1 MEGGECMRWRIV
13 RLPIPF
19 IWPRRA
25 GRWCR
30 SGETTD
36 DEWSSSMLL
45 FQGEERKRQ
54 CPLWKWKGAREAS
67 LGFHVEA

>member
-1 MEGGECMRWRIV
+1 LSSDESEFLYKRNPMEGGECMRWRIV
-13 RLPIPF
+13 RLPVPF
-19 IWPRRA
+19 IWQRRE

-45 FQGEERKRQ
+45 FQGEERKR
-54 CPLWKWKGAREAS
+54 
-67 LGFHVEA
+67 